1 MGTFGF
7 CGHVVAL
14 ACSVTRTREAA
25 RHLTAARA
33 GHSEDSHPT
42 DRNLLLVEV
51 SGRAV
56 SRAHRRSGSS
66 SNTATHQH
74 QPKHLG
80 VSCLSQV
87 SSESKLAI
95 KLESA

>member
-1 MGTFGF
+1 M
-7 CGHVVAL
+7 
-14 ACSVTRTREAA
+14 TRTREAA

-33 GHSEDSHPT
+33 GHSGDSHPT

-56 SRAHRRSGSS
+56 SRAYGRSGSL
-66 SNTATHQH
+66 SNTATHQHQH